1 MRICIYIHRYIYIYI
16 HIYIHIHIYI
26 YIHTYIYIYIY
37 IHIYIYIYSYTYIYI
52 HIHIYIYTYIYI
64 YTHTYIYTHLY
75 IYIHTCQIHTAY
87 VCLFCGT
94 SLALRHHKDTTPG
107 HIAPFW
113 CCHPNGQQPSS
124 VGQPP
129 RHIADS
135 GVVINVFPGDLERSD
150 DVGCVMEM
158 QWDMI

>member
-1 MRICIYIHRYIYIYI
+1 MNI
-16 HIYIHIHIYI
+16 
-26 YIHTYIYIYIY
+26 
-37 IHIYIYIYSYTYIYI
+37 
-52 HIHIYIYTYIYI
+52 
-64 YTHTYIYTHLY
+64 Y

-94 SLALRHHKDTTPG
+94 SLALRHDKDTTPG

-150 DVGCVMEM
+150 DVGRVMEM